1 MENRQEPLETVY
13 RSRNR
18 KACSEHAL
26 VLEATG
32 IKYSIRREG
41 GEYTLLVAPQ
51 DVAPARAE
59 LEAYTHENFGWPG
72 GAVEFPSR
80 TGGWDGAM
88 GYVVVLLLV
97 AILHDRDVFGFDWF
111 AAGKTHAELVR
122 QGHWWRAVTA
132 LTLHADVPHLLA
144 NAVVGGLFGVL
155 AAQLLGSGLAW
166 FSILLAGAAGNV
178 VNAWLRQGPHTSIG
192 ASTAVFATLGMIAS
206 YVWIRR
212 RSMRTAALVRW
223 APLVGGGIL
232 LGYLGLG
239 GARTDVAAHVAGFGC
254 GLLLGALYGRLGRR
268 VVLGPSVQ
276 SALGG
281 VTLALLVLAWVV
293 ALVTS
298 GSIVPLLN

>member
-13 RSRNR
+13 RSHNR

-32 IKYSIRREG
+32 IKYSIRREN
-41 GEYTLLVAPQ
+41 GEYNLLVAAQ

-59 LEAYTHENFGWPG
+59 LEAYTHENLGWPG

-80 TGGWDGAM
+80 TGGWDPAM

-97 AILHDRDVFGFDWF
+97 AILQDQDVFGFDWF
-111 AAGKTHAELVR
+111 AAGKTHAELIR

-144 NAVVGGLFGVL
+144 NAVVGGVFGAL

-166 FSILLAGAAGNV
+166 FSILVAGAAGNV
-178 VNAWLRQGPHTSIG
+178 VNAWIQSGRHTSIG
-192 ASTAVFATLGMIAS
+192 ASTAVFGALGIIAA
-206 YVWIRR
+206 YVWVRR
-212 RSMRTAALVRW
+212 RKTPTAPLVRW
-223 APLVGGGIL
+223 APLVGGAIL
-232 LGYLGLG
+232 LGYLGAG
-239 GARTDVAAHVAGFGC
+239 GARTDVSAHVAGFGC

-268 VVLGPSVQ
+268 AALGPSAQ

-281 VTLALLVLAWVV
+281 VTLALLVLAWVL
-293 ALVTS
+293 ALVT
-298 GSIVPLLN
+298 LREA